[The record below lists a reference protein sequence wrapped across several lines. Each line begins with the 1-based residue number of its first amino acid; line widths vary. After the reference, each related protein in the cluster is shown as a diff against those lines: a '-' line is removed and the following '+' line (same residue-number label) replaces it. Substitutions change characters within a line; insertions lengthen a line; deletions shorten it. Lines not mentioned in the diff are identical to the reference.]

1 MEDTLAS
8 RERPPNAVRHH
19 GHARHHRGRRQV
31 TPIGYGHDSS
41 YENATPRQV
50 ELFQASSPQSTASDI
65 RVRKNIKG
73 RQMHAAIHVCMK
85 MNGFKDFIRLL
96 RTT

>member
-1 MEDTLAS
+1 MEDTWAS

-50 ELFQASSPQSTASDI
+50 ELFQASSPESTASDL
-65 RVRKNIKG
+65 RVRKRRKCKHNACCFTCLYK
-73 RQMHAAIHVCMK
+73 
-85 MNGFKDFIRLL
+85 N
-96 RTT
+96 